1 MTSRDFVIWLKG
13 FIAGSNTYNLTPAGW
28 DELKNQLSKV
38 EDVPKI
44 EPTPTYTLTPKPEES
59 KIF

>member
-1 MTSRDFVIWLKG
+1 MVSRDFVIWLKG
-13 FIAGSNTYNLTPAGW
+13 FIAGSNAYNLTPAGW
-28 DELKNQLSKV
+28 DELKKQLDKV

-44 EPTPTYTLTPKPEES
+44 KTTPYYIETPQPEES

>member
-13 FIAGSNTYNLTPAGW
+13 FIAGSNAYNLTPAGW
-28 DELKNQLSKV
+28 DELKKQLNKV

-44 EPTPTYTLTPKPEES
+44 EPTPNYIETPIPSES